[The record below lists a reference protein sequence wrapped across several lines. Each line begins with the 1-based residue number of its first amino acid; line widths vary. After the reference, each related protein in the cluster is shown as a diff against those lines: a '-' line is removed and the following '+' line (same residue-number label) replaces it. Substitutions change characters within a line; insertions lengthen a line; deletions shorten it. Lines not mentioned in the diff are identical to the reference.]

1 MFIYYNMAK
10 IFPSIFPYD
19 LDSPEMQKLG
29 VKVEYEVY
37 NKLKKFS
44 DDFEIFCGPKF
55 LKKNIHGD
63 MRDGEYADFII
74 IHKNKGILF
83 LECKGGNISYNAN
96 EVRWYQNKKPL
107 KKSPIK
113 QANDGKL
120 NLINLLRS
128 LKYKEEINIH
138 SIPTIHGAIFPNTP
152 KPDNLRLGA
161 DTKPQMIIWAQD
173 YDDFEECVI
182 NILNLNESTK
192 DITEDEI
199 KIIQRIL
206 YGDRLDNPFKEI
218 LKHGEHM
225 QEIEFDE
232 DQRMLYNFMF
242 NNKRLI
248 IRGLAGTGKT
258 ILAAKKATEESNN
271 ENKVLVLTKTVGVG
285 RFLSLLTRSKQFKRK
300 FLEIS
305 SIDGF
310 VSNLARRLKIDIKS
324 PQQLEDQEKR
334 KHFDEYLP
342 SVCKKIF
349 EENED
354 KKFDVLII
362 DEGQDFH
369 KNWYDVLK
377 YMVKD
382 NGHMFLF
389 YDPLQKQISNS
400 MAETLNKNKDNY
412 PYFNLTANYRN
423 SSSITN
429 FLSKLINKFYSDINA
444 RYSKFS
450 KFDGKKPEFIVAD
463 TFDEIVDKSKNKVLR
478 LIEEEKFNGKDIAIL
493 SDLSMKPANY
503 NSKNSLRSNLEENDL
518 EVISARE
525 YAMPYIKEGYENKI
539 TFDSIKR
546 FKGLEKPIIFLV
558 NLENNLD
565 NEDKMRDIYSGL
577 SRARGHLIIVSNQ
590 QSINYLKELY
600 KN

>member
-1 MFIYYNMAK
+1 
-10 IFPSIFPYD
+10 
-19 LDSPEMQKLG
+19 
-29 VKVEYEVY
+29 
-37 NKLKKFS
+37 
-44 DDFEIFCGPKF
+44 
-55 LKKNIHGD
+55 

-83 LECKGGNISYNAN
+83 LECKGGNISYNPN
-96 EVRWYQNKKPL
+96 EVRWYQNKKQL

-120 NLINLLRS
+120 NLINF
-128 LKYKEEINIH
+128 LKSPKYREEINIDA
-138 SIPTIHGAIFPNTP
+138 IPTIHGAIFPNTP
-152 KPDNLRLGA
+152 KPDNLHLGA
-161 DTKPQMIIWAQD
+161 DIKPEMIIWAQD
-173 YDDFEECVI
+173 YDEFEKSII
-182 NILNLNESTK
+182 NLLDINQSTK
-192 DITEDEI
+192 DITEDE
-199 KIIQRIL
+199 KRLIQRIL

-242 NNKRLI
+242 SNKRLI

-271 ENKVLVLTKTVGVG
+271 EKRVLVLTKTVGVG
-285 RFLSLLTRSKQFKRK
+285 RFLSLLTRSKQFKRN

-310 VSNLARRLKIDIKS
+310 VSNLARRLKMDIS
-324 PQQLEDQEKR
+324 NPQKLEDDEKR

-342 SVCKKIF
+342 NLCKKIF
-349 EENED
+349 EENVD
-354 KKFDVLII
+354 KKFDVLIV

-369 KNWYDVLK
+369 KNWYEVLK
-377 YMVKD
+377 QMVKD
-382 NGHMFLF
+382 DGHMFLF

-400 MAETLNKNKDNY
+400 MAETLNENKDNY

-429 FLSKLINKFYSDINA
+429 FLSKLINKFYSDVNA
-444 RYSKFS
+444 SYSKFS

-463 TFDEIVDKSKNKVLR
+463 SFDEIVDKSKNKVLR
-478 LIEEEKFNGKDIAIL
+478 LISEEKFNGSDIAIL

-503 NSKNSLRSNLEENDL
+503 NSKNSLRANLEENDL

-525 YAMPYIKEGYENKI
+525 YAMPYIREGYENKI

-546 FKGLEKPIIFLV
+546 FKGLEKPIIILV
-558 NLENNLD
+558 NLDNNLD

-600 KN
+600 AN

>member
-1 MFIYYNMAK
+1 MAK
-10 IFPSIFPYD
+10 IFPSIFPYS
-19 LDSPEMQKLG
+19 LDDPEMLKLG
-29 VKVEYEVY
+29 IQTEYEVY

-44 DDFEIFCGPKF
+44 DDFEILCGPKF

-83 LECKGGNISYNAN
+83 LECKGGNISYNPN
-96 EVRWYQNKKPL
+96 EAKWYQNKKPL

-113 QANDGKL
+113 QASDGKL
-120 NLINLLRS
+120 NLINLLKS
-128 LKYKEEINIH
+128 LKYKEEINIDA
-138 SIPTIHGAIFPNTP
+138 IPTIHGAIFPNTP
-152 KPDNLRLGA
+152 KPENLRLGT
-161 DTKPQMIIWAQD
+161 DIKPQMIIWAQG
-173 YDDFEECVI
+173 YDQFEDEII
-182 NILNLNESTK
+182 NLLNLNKSTK
-192 DITEDEI
+192 DIAENE
-199 KIIQRIL
+199 KRLIQRIL
-206 YGDRLDNPFKEI
+206 YGDKLDNPFKEI

-248 IRGLAGTGKT
+248 VRGLAGTGKT

-271 ENKVLVLTKTVGVG
+271 EKKVLVLTKTVGVG
-285 RFLSLLTRSKQFKRK
+285 RFLSLLTRSKQFKRN
-300 FLEIS
+300 FLQIS

-310 VSNLARRLKIDIKS
+310 VSNLARRLKIDINN
-324 PQQLEDQEKR
+324 PQKLEDEDKR
-334 KHFDEYLP
+334 KHFDVYLP

-349 EENED
+349 EENND
-354 KKFDVLII
+354 KKFDVLIV

-377 YMVKD
+377 QMVKD
-382 NGHMFLF
+382 DGHMFLF

-400 MAETLNKNKDNY
+400 MAESLNENKDNF

-423 SSSITN
+423 SSTITN
-429 FLSKLINKFYSDINA
+429 FLSKLINKFYSDVNA
-444 RYSKFS
+444 SYSKFS

-463 TFDEIVDKSKNKVLR
+463 TFDEIVDKSKNKVLK
-478 LIEEEKFNGKDIAIL
+478 LISEEKFNGSDIAIL
-493 SDLSMKPANY
+493 NDLSMKPTNY
-503 NSKNSLRSNLEENDL
+503 NSKNSLRVNLEENDL

-525 YAMPYIKEGYENKI
+525 YAMPYIREGYENKI

-546 FKGLEKPIIFLV
+546 FKGLEKPIILLV
-558 NLENNLD
+558 NLDNNLD

-577 SRARGHLIIVSNQ
+577 SRARGHLIIISNQ

-600 KN
+600 AN

>member
-1 MFIYYNMAK
+1 MAK

-83 LECKGGNISYNAN
+83 LECKGGNISYNPN

-152 KPDNLRLGA
+152 KPDNLRLGT

-182 NILNLNESTK
+182 NILNLNQSTK

-377 YMVKD
+377 CMVKD
-382 NGHMFLF
+382 DGHMFLF

-478 LIEEEKFNGKDIAIL
+478 LIEEEKFNGRDIAIL

-503 NSKNSLRSNLEENDL
+503 NSKNSLKLNLEENDL

-565 NEDKMRDIYSGL
+565 NEEKMRDIYSGL

-590 QSINYLKELY
+590 QSISYLKELY

>member
-1 MFIYYNMAK
+1 MAK

-29 VKVEYEVY
+29 IKVEYEVY
-37 NKLKKFS
+37 NKLKKLS
-44 DDFEIFCGPKF
+44 DNFEIFCGPKF

-63 MRDGEYADFII
+63 MRDGEYSDFII
-74 IHKNKGILF
+74 IHKEKGILF
-83 LECKGGNISYNAN
+83 LECKGGIISFNPL
-96 EVRWYQNKKPL
+96 EGKWYQNKKVL
-107 KKSPIK
+107 KKSPLK

-120 NLINLLRS
+120 NLINLLKS
-128 LKYKEEINIH
+128 IKYKEEINID
-138 SIPTIHGAIFPNTP
+138 SIPTIHGALFPNTP
-152 KPDNLRLGA
+152 KPSDSKLGT
-161 DTKPQMIIWAQD
+161 DVKPEMLIWAQD
-173 YDDFEECVI
+173 YEVFEQSI
-182 NILNLNESTK
+182 TNLLDLNRSQ
-192 DITEDEI
+192 
-199 KIIQRIL
+199 KIITDIERQKIQKIL

-218 LKHGEHM
+218 LKYGEHM

-242 NNKRLI
+242 GNKRLI

-271 ENKVLVLTKTVGVG
+271 EKKVLVLTKTVGVG
-285 RFLSLLTRSKQFKRK
+285 RFLSLLTRSKQFKRN
-300 FLEIS
+300 FLQIS

-310 VSNLARRLKIDIKS
+310 VSNLARRLKIDINN
-324 PQQLEDQEKR
+324 PQRLEDEDKR

-349 EENED
+349 EENND
-354 KKFDVLII
+354 KKFDVLIV

-377 YMVKD
+377 QMVKD
-382 NGHMFLF
+382 DGHMFLF

-400 MAETLNKNKDNY
+400 MAEMLNENKDNF

-423 SSSITN
+423 SSTITN
-429 FLSKLINKFYSDINA
+429 FLSKLINKFYSDVNA
-444 RYSKFS
+444 SYSKFS

-463 TFDEIVDKSKNKVLR
+463 SFDEIVDKSKNKVLR
-478 LIEEEKFNGKDIAIL
+478 LISEEKFNGSDIAIL

-503 NSKNSLRSNLEENDL
+503 NSKNSLRANLEENDL

-525 YAMPYIKEGYENKI
+525 YAMPYIREGYENKI

-546 FKGLEKPIIFLV
+546 FKGLEKPIILLV
-558 NLENNLD
+558 NLDNNLD

-600 KN
+600 AN

>member
-1 MFIYYNMAK
+1 MAK
-10 IFPSIFPYD
+10 IFPSIFPYN
-19 LDSPEMQKLG
+19 LDDPEMLKLG
-29 VKVEYEVY
+29 IQTEYEVY

-44 DDFEIFCGPKF
+44 DEFEIFCGPKF

-83 LECKGGNISYNAN
+83 LECKGGNISYNPN
-96 EVRWYQNKKPL
+96 EVRWYQNKKQL

-120 NLINLLRS
+120 NLINF
-128 LKYKEEINIH
+128 LKSPKYREEINIDA
-138 SIPTIHGAIFPNTP
+138 IPTIHGAIFPNTP
-152 KPDNLRLGA
+152 KPDNLHLGA
-161 DTKPQMIIWAQD
+161 DIKPEMIIWAQD
-173 YDDFEECVI
+173 YDEFEKSII
-182 NILNLNESTK
+182 NLLDINQSTK
-192 DITEDEI
+192 DITDDE
-199 KIIQRIL
+199 KRLIQRIL

-242 NNKRLI
+242 SNKRLI

-271 ENKVLVLTKTVGVG
+271 EKRVLVLTKTVGVG
-285 RFLSLLTRSKQFKRK
+285 RFLSLLTRSKQFKRN

-310 VSNLARRLKIDIKS
+310 VSNLARRLKMDIS
-324 PQQLEDQEKR
+324 NPQKLEDDEKR

-342 SVCKKIF
+342 NLCKKIF
-349 EENED
+349 EENVD
-354 KKFDVLII
+354 KKFDVLIV

-369 KNWYDVLK
+369 KNWYEVLK
-377 YMVKD
+377 QMVKD
-382 NGHMFLF
+382 DGHMFLF

-400 MAETLNKNKDNY
+400 MAETLNENKDNY

-429 FLSKLINKFYSDINA
+429 FLSKLINKFYSDVNA
-444 RYSKFS
+444 SYSKFS

-478 LIEEEKFNGKDIAIL
+478 LISEEKFNGSDIAIL

-503 NSKNSLRSNLEENDL
+503 NSKNSLRANLEENDL

-525 YAMPYIKEGYENKI
+525 YAMPYIREGYENKI

-546 FKGLEKPIIFLV
+546 FKGLEKPIIILV
-558 NLENNLD
+558 NLDNNLD

-600 KN
+600 NN

>member
-1 MFIYYNMAK
+1 MAK
-10 IFPSIFPYD
+10 IFPSIFPYN
-19 LDSPEMQKLG
+19 LDDPEMLKLG
-29 VKVEYEVY
+29 IQTEYEVY

-44 DDFEIFCGPKF
+44 DDFEILCGPKF

-83 LECKGGNISYNAN
+83 LECKGGNISYNPN
-96 EVRWYQNKKPL
+96 EAKWYQNKKPL

-113 QANDGKL
+113 QASDGKL
-120 NLINLLRS
+120 NLINLLKS
-128 LKYKEEINIH
+128 LKYKEEINIDA
-138 SIPTIHGAIFPNTP
+138 IPTIHGAIFPNTP
-152 KPDNLRLGA
+152 KPENLRLGT
-161 DTKPQMIIWAQD
+161 DIKPQMIIWAQG
-173 YDDFEECVI
+173 YDQFEDEIV
-182 NILNLNESTK
+182 NLLNLNQSTK
-192 DITEDEI
+192 EI
-199 KIIQRIL
+199 MENEKRLIQRIL
-206 YGDRLDNPFKEI
+206 YGDKLDNPFKEI

-248 IRGLAGTGKT
+248 VRGLAGTGKT

-271 ENKVLVLTKTVGVG
+271 EKKVLVLTKTIGVG
-285 RFLSLLTRSKQFKRK
+285 RFLSLLTRSKQFKRN
-300 FLEIS
+300 FLQIS

-310 VSNLARRLKIDIKS
+310 VSNLARRLKIDINN
-324 PQQLEDQEKR
+324 PQKLEDEDKR

-349 EENED
+349 EENND
-354 KKFDVLII
+354 KKFDVLIV

-377 YMVKD
+377 QMVKD
-382 NGHMFLF
+382 DGHMFLF

-400 MAETLNKNKDNY
+400 MAETLNENKDNF

-423 SSSITN
+423 SSTITN
-429 FLSKLINKFYSDINA
+429 FLSKLINKFYSDVNA
-444 RYSKFS
+444 SYSKFS

-463 TFDEIVDKSKNKVLR
+463 TFDEIVDKSKNKVLK
-478 LIEEEKFNGKDIAIL
+478 LISEEKFNGSDIAIL
-493 SDLSMKPANY
+493 NDLSMKPTNY
-503 NSKNSLRSNLEENDL
+503 NSKNSLRVNLEENDL

-525 YAMPYIKEGYENKI
+525 YAMPYLREGYENKI

-546 FKGLEKPIIFLV
+546 FKGLEKPIILLV
-558 NLENNLD
+558 NLDNNLD

-600 KN
+600 AN

>member
-1 MFIYYNMAK
+1 MAK
-10 IFPSIFPYD
+10 VFPSIFPYN
-19 LDSPEMQKLG
+19 LDDPEMLKLG
-29 VKVEYEVY
+29 IQTEYEVY

-44 DDFEIFCGPKF
+44 NEFEVFCGPKF

-63 MRDGEYADFII
+63 MRDGEYADFIL

-83 LECKGGNISYNAN
+83 LECKGGNISYNPN
-96 EVRWYQNKKPL
+96 EGRWYQNKKQL
-107 KKSPIK
+107 RKSPIK

-120 NLINLLRS
+120 NLINLLKS
-128 LKYKEEINIH
+128 PKYRNEINIDA
-138 SIPTIHGAIFPNTP
+138 IPTIHGAIFPSTP
-152 KPDNLRLGA
+152 KPDNLHLGT
-161 DTKPQMIIWAQD
+161 DIKPEMIIWAQD
-173 YDDFEECVI
+173 YDEFEKS
-182 NILNLNESTK
+182 ILNLLELNQSTK
-192 DITEDEI
+192 DITDEE
-199 KIIQRIL
+199 KSLIQKIL
-206 YGDRLDNPFKEI
+206 YGDKLDNPFKEI

-242 NNKRLI
+242 SNKRLI

-271 ENKVLVLTKTVGVG
+271 EKRVLVLTKTVGVG
-285 RFLSLLTRSKQFKRK
+285 RFLSLLTRSKQFKRN

-310 VSNLARRLKIDIKS
+310 VSNLARRLKMNINN
-324 PQQLEDQEKR
+324 PQKLEDDEKR

-342 SVCKKIF
+342 SLCKKIF
-349 EENED
+349 EENVD
-354 KKFDVLII
+354 KKFDVLIV

-369 KNWYDVLK
+369 KNWYEVLK
-377 YMVKD
+377 YMVKED
-382 NGHMFLF
+382 GHMFLF

-400 MAETLNKNKDNY
+400 MAEKLNENKDNY

-423 SSSITN
+423 SSAITN
-429 FLSKLINKFYSDINA
+429 FLSKLINKFYSDVNA
-444 RYSKFS
+444 SYSKFS

-463 TFDEIVDKSKNKVLR
+463 TFDEIVDKSKNKVIR
-478 LIEEEKFNGKDIAIL
+478 LIKEENFNGRDIAVL
-493 SDLSMKPANY
+493 NDLSMKPSNY
-503 NSKNSLRSNLEENDL
+503 NSKNSLRANLEENNL

-546 FKGLEKPIIFLV
+546 FKGLEKPIIILV
-558 NLENNLD
+558 NLDNNLD

-577 SRARGHLIIVSNQ
+577 SRARGHLIIISNQ

-600 KN
+600 IN

>member
-1 MFIYYNMAK
+1 MAK

-29 VKVEYEVY
+29 IKVEYEVY
-37 NKLKKFS
+37 NKLKKLS
-44 DDFEIFCGPKF
+44 DNFEIFCGPKF

-63 MRDGEYADFII
+63 MRDGEYSDFII
-74 IHKNKGILF
+74 IHKEKGILF
-83 LECKGGNISYNAN
+83 LECKGGIISFNPI
-96 EVRWYQNKKPL
+96 EGKWYQNKKVL
-107 KKSPIK
+107 KKSPLK

-120 NLINLLRS
+120 NLINLLKS
-128 LKYKEEINIH
+128 IKYKEEINID
-138 SIPTIHGAIFPNTP
+138 SIPTIHGALFPNTP
-152 KPDNLRLGA
+152 KPSDSKLGT
-161 DTKPQMIIWAQD
+161 DVKPEMLIWAQD
-173 YDDFEECVI
+173 YEAFEQSINNLLDLNRTQKVI
-182 NILNLNESTK
+182 T
-192 DITEDEI
+192 DIERQ
-199 KIIQRIL
+199 KIQKIL

-218 LKHGEHM
+218 LKYGEHM

-242 NNKRLI
+242 GNKRLI

-271 ENKVLVLTKTVGVG
+271 EKKVLVLTKTVGVG
-285 RFLSLLTRSKQFKRK
+285 RFLSLLTRSKQFKRN
-300 FLEIS
+300 FLQIS

-310 VSNLARRLKIDIKS
+310 VSNLARRLKIDINN
-324 PQQLEDQEKR
+324 PQRLEDEDKR

-349 EENED
+349 EENND
-354 KKFDVLII
+354 KKFDVLIV

-377 YMVKD
+377 QMVKD
-382 NGHMFLF
+382 DGHMFLF

-400 MAETLNKNKDNY
+400 MAEMLNENKDNF

-423 SSSITN
+423 SSTITN
-429 FLSKLINKFYSDINA
+429 FLSKLINKFYSDVNA
-444 RYSKFS
+444 SYSKFS

-463 TFDEIVDKSKNKVLR
+463 SFDEIVDKSKNKVLR
-478 LIEEEKFNGKDIAIL
+478 LISEEKFNGSDIAIL

-503 NSKNSLRSNLEENDL
+503 NSKNSLRANLEENDL

-525 YAMPYIKEGYENKI
+525 YAMPYIREGYENKI

-546 FKGLEKPIIFLV
+546 FKGLEKPIILLV
-558 NLENNLD
+558 NLDNNLD

-577 SRARGHLIIVSNQ
+577 SRARGHLIIISNQ

-600 KN
+600 AN

>member
-1 MFIYYNMAK
+1 MAK
-10 IFPSIFPYD
+10 IFPSIFPYN
-19 LDSPEMQKLG
+19 LDDPEMLKLG
-29 VKVEYEVY
+29 IQTEYEVY

-44 DDFEIFCGPKF
+44 DDFEILCGPKF

-74 IHKNKGILF
+74 IHKSKGILF
-83 LECKGGNISYNAN
+83 LECKGGNISYNPN
-96 EVRWYQNKKPL
+96 EAKWYQNKKPL

-113 QANDGKL
+113 QASDGKL
-120 NLINLLRS
+120 NLINLLKS
-128 LKYKEEINIH
+128 LKYKEELNIDA
-138 SIPTIHGAIFPNTP
+138 IPTIHGAIFPNTP
-152 KPDNLRLGA
+152 KPENLRLGT
-161 DTKPQMIIWAQD
+161 DIKPQMIIWAQG
-173 YDDFEECVI
+173 YDQFEDEIV
-182 NILNLNESTK
+182 NLLNLNQSTK
-192 DITEDEI
+192 EI
-199 KIIQRIL
+199 MENEKRLIQRIL
-206 YGDRLDNPFKEI
+206 YGDKLDNPFKEI

-242 NNKRLI
+242 SNKRLI
-248 IRGLAGTGKT
+248 VRGLAGTGKT

-271 ENKVLVLTKTVGVG
+271 EKKVLVLTKTVGVG
-285 RFLSLLTRSKQFKRK
+285 RFLSLLTRSKQFKRN

-310 VSNLARRLKIDIKS
+310 VSNLARRLKIDINN
-324 PQQLEDQEKR
+324 PQKLENEDKR

-349 EENED
+349 EENND
-354 KKFDVLII
+354 KKFDVLIV

-377 YMVKD
+377 QMVKD
-382 NGHMFLF
+382 DGHMFLF

-400 MAETLNKNKDNY
+400 MAEMLNENKDNF

-423 SSSITN
+423 SSTITN
-429 FLSKLINKFYSDINA
+429 FLSKLINKFYSDVNA
-444 RYSKFS
+444 SYSKFS

-463 TFDEIVDKSKNKVLR
+463 TFDEIVDKSKNKVLK
-478 LIEEEKFNGKDIAIL
+478 LISEEKFNGSDIAIL
-493 SDLSMKPANY
+493 NDLSMKPANY
-503 NSKNSLRSNLEENDL
+503 NSKNSLRVNLEENDL

-525 YAMPYIKEGYENKI
+525 YAMPYIREGYENKI

-546 FKGLEKPIIFLV
+546 FKGLEKPIILLV
-558 NLENNLD
+558 NLDNNLD

-600 KN
+600 AN

>member
-1 MFIYYNMAK
+1 MAK
-10 IFPSIFPYD
+10 IFPSIFPYN
-19 LDSPEMQKLG
+19 LDDPEMLKLG
-29 VKVEYEVY
+29 IQTEYEVY

-44 DDFEIFCGPKF
+44 DEFEIFCGPKF

-83 LECKGGNISYNAN
+83 LECKGGNISYNPN
-96 EVRWYQNKKPL
+96 EVRWYQNKKQL

-120 NLINLLRS
+120 NLINF
-128 LKYKEEINIH
+128 LKSPKYREEINIDA
-138 SIPTIHGAIFPNTP
+138 IPTIHGAIFPNTP
-152 KPDNLRLGA
+152 KPDNLHLGA
-161 DTKPQMIIWAQD
+161 DIKPEMIIWAQD
-173 YDDFEECVI
+173 YDEFEKSII
-182 NILNLNESTK
+182 NLLDINQSTK
-192 DITEDEI
+192 DITEDE
-199 KIIQRIL
+199 KRLVQRIL

-242 NNKRLI
+242 SNKRLI

-271 ENKVLVLTKTVGVG
+271 EKKVLVLTKTVGVG
-285 RFLSLLTRSKQFKRK
+285 RFLSLLTRSKQFKRN

-310 VSNLARRLKIDIKS
+310 VSNLARRLKMDIS
-324 PQQLEDQEKR
+324 NPQKLEDDEKR

-342 SVCKKIF
+342 NLCKKIF
-349 EENED
+349 EENVD
-354 KKFDVLII
+354 KKFDVLIV

-369 KNWYDVLK
+369 KNWYEVLK
-377 YMVKD
+377 QMVKD
-382 NGHMFLF
+382 DGHMFLF

-400 MAETLNKNKDNY
+400 MAETLNENKDNY

-429 FLSKLINKFYSDINA
+429 FLSKLINKFYSDVNA
-444 RYSKFS
+444 SYSKFS

-478 LIEEEKFNGKDIAIL
+478 LISEEKFNGSDIAIL

-503 NSKNSLRSNLEENDL
+503 NSKNSLRANLEENDL

-525 YAMPYIKEGYENKI
+525 YAMPYIREGYENKI

-546 FKGLEKPIIFLV
+546 FKGLEKPIIILV
-558 NLENNLD
+558 NLDNNLD

-590 QSINYLKELY
+590 QSISYLRDLY

>member
-1 MFIYYNMAK
+1 MAK
-10 IFPSIFPYD
+10 IFPSIFPYN
-19 LDSPEMQKLG
+19 LDDPEMLKLG
-29 VKVEYEVY
+29 IQTEYEVY

-44 DDFEIFCGPKF
+44 DDFEILCGPKF

-74 IHKNKGILF
+74 IHKSKGILF
-83 LECKGGNISYNAN
+83 LECKGGNISYNPN
-96 EVRWYQNKKPL
+96 EAKWYQNKKPL

-113 QANDGKL
+113 QASDGKL
-120 NLINLLRS
+120 NLINLLKS
-128 LKYKEEINIH
+128 LKYKEEINIEA
-138 SIPTIHGAIFPNTP
+138 IPTIHGAIFPNTP
-152 KPDNLRLGA
+152 KPENLRLGT
-161 DTKPQMIIWAQD
+161 DIKPQMIIWAQG
-173 YDDFEECVI
+173 YDQFEDEIV
-182 NILNLNESTK
+182 NLLNLNQSTK
-192 DITEDEI
+192 EI
-199 KIIQRIL
+199 MENEKRLIQRIL
-206 YGDRLDNPFKEI
+206 YGDKLDNPFKEI

-242 NNKRLI
+242 SNKRLI
-248 IRGLAGTGKT
+248 VRGLAGTGKT

-271 ENKVLVLTKTVGVG
+271 EKKVLVLTKTVGVG
-285 RFLSLLTRSKQFKRK
+285 RFLSLLTRSKQFKRN

-310 VSNLARRLKIDIKS
+310 VSNLARRLKIDINN
-324 PQQLEDQEKR
+324 PQKLEDEDKR

-349 EENED
+349 EENND
-354 KKFDVLII
+354 KKFDVLIV

-377 YMVKD
+377 QMVKD
-382 NGHMFLF
+382 DGHMFLF

-400 MAETLNKNKDNY
+400 MAETLNENRDNF

-423 SSSITN
+423 SSTITN
-429 FLSKLINKFYSDINA
+429 FLSKLINKFYSDVNA
-444 RYSKFS
+444 SYSKFS

-463 TFDEIVDKSKNKVLR
+463 TFDEIVDKSKNKVLK
-478 LIEEEKFNGKDIAIL
+478 LISEEKFNGSDIAIL
-493 SDLSMKPANY
+493 NDLSMKPANY
-503 NSKNSLRSNLEENDL
+503 NSKNSLRVNLEENDL

-525 YAMPYIKEGYENKI
+525 YAMPYIREGYENKI

-546 FKGLEKPIIFLV
+546 FKGLEKPIILLV
-558 NLENNLD
+558 NLDNNLD

-600 KN
+600 AN

>member
-1 MFIYYNMAK
+1 MAK
-10 IFPSIFPYD
+10 IFPSIFPYN
-19 LDSPEMQKLG
+19 LDDPEMLKLG
-29 VKVEYEVY
+29 IQTEYEVY

-44 DDFEIFCGPKF
+44 NDFEILCGPKF
-55 LKKNIHGD
+55 LKKNLHGD

-74 IHKNKGILF
+74 IHKDKGILF
-83 LECKGGNISYNAN
+83 LECKGGNISYNPT
-96 EVRWYQNKKPL
+96 EVKWYQNKKPL

-120 NLINLLRS
+120 NLINLLNS
-128 LKYKEEINIH
+128 LKDKENINIH

-152 KPDNLRLGA
+152 KPKEIRLGT
-161 DTKPQMIIWAQD
+161 DIKPEMIIWAEG
-173 YDDFEECVI
+173 YETFEEKVT
-182 NILNLNESTK
+182 NILELNQSRKE
-192 DITEDEI
+192 ITDEEKNI
-199 KIIQRIL
+199 LKRIL
-206 YGDRLDNPFKEI
+206 YGDKLDNPFKEI

-242 NNKRLI
+242 SNKRLI

-258 ILAAKKATEESNN
+258 ILAAKKAVEESNN
-271 ENKVLVLTKTVGVG
+271 EKKVLVLTKTVGVG
-285 RFLSLLTRSKQFKRK
+285 RFLSLLTRSKQFKRN

-310 VSNLARRLKIDIKS
+310 VSNLARRLKMKINN
-324 PQQLEDQEKR
+324 PQKLEDEDKR

-342 SVCKKIF
+342 EVCKEIF
-349 EENED
+349 NTHAD
-354 KKFDVLII
+354 KKYDLLII

-369 KNWYDVLK
+369 KNWYPVLK
-377 YMVKD
+377 TMIKD
-382 NGHMFLF
+382 DGHLFLF

-400 MAETLNKNKDNY
+400 MAETLNENKDNF

-429 FLSKLINKFYSDINA
+429 FLSKLINKFYSDVNA
-444 RYSKFS
+444 SYSKFS

-463 TFDEIVDKSKNKVLR
+463 TFDEIVEKSKNKILR
-478 LIEEEKFNGKDIAIL
+478 LIDEEKFNGKDIAIL
-493 SDLSMKPANY
+493 SDLSMKPSNY
-503 NSKNSLRSNLEENDL
+503 NSTNSLRSNLEENSL

-525 YAMPYIKEGYENKI
+525 YAIPYIKEGNENKI

-546 FKGLEKPIIFLV
+546 FKGLEKPIILLV
-558 NLENNLD
+558 NLDSNMD

>member
-1 MFIYYNMAK
+1 
-10 IFPSIFPYD
+10 
-19 LDSPEMQKLG
+19 
-29 VKVEYEVY
+29 
-37 NKLKKFS
+37 
-44 DDFEIFCGPKF
+44 
-55 LKKNIHGD
+55 

-83 LECKGGNISYNAN
+83 LECKGGNISYNPN
-96 EVRWYQNKKPL
+96 EVRWYQNKKQL

-120 NLINLLRS
+120 NLINF
-128 LKYKEEINIH
+128 LKSPKYREEINIDA
-138 SIPTIHGAIFPNTP
+138 IPTIHGAIFPNTP
-152 KPDNLRLGA
+152 KPDNLHLGA
-161 DTKPQMIIWAQD
+161 DIKPEMIIWAQD
-173 YDDFEECVI
+173 YDEFEKSII
-182 NILNLNESTK
+182 NLLDINQSTK
-192 DITEDEI
+192 DITEDE
-199 KIIQRIL
+199 KRLVQRIL

-242 NNKRLI
+242 SNKRLI

-271 ENKVLVLTKTVGVG
+271 EKRVLVLTKTVGVG
-285 RFLSLLTRSKQFKRK
+285 RFLSLLTRSKQFKRN

-310 VSNLARRLKIDIKS
+310 VSNLARRLKMDIS
-324 PQQLEDQEKR
+324 NPQKLEDDEKR

-342 SVCKKIF
+342 NLCKKIF
-349 EENED
+349 EENVD
-354 KKFDVLII
+354 KKFDVLIV

-369 KNWYDVLK
+369 KNWYEVLK
-377 YMVKD
+377 QMVKD
-382 NGHMFLF
+382 DGHMFLF

-400 MAETLNKNKDNY
+400 MAETLNENKDNY

-429 FLSKLINKFYSDINA
+429 FLSKLINKFYSDVNA
-444 RYSKFS
+444 SYSKFS

-478 LIEEEKFNGKDIAIL
+478 LISEEKFNGSDIAIL

-503 NSKNSLRSNLEENDL
+503 NSKNSLRANLEENDL

-525 YAMPYIKEGYENKI
+525 YAMPYIREGYENKI

-546 FKGLEKPIIFLV
+546 FKGLEKPIIILV
-558 NLENNLD
+558 NLDNNLD

-600 KN
+600 AN

>member
-1 MFIYYNMAK
+1 MAK
-10 IFPSIFPYD
+10 IFPSIFPYN
-19 LDSPEMQKLG
+19 LDDPEMLKLG
-29 VKVEYEVY
+29 IQTEYEVY

-44 DDFEIFCGPKF
+44 DEFEIFCGPKF

-83 LECKGGNISYNAN
+83 LECKGGNISYNPN
-96 EVRWYQNKKPL
+96 EVRWYQNKKQL

-120 NLINLLRS
+120 NLINF
-128 LKYKEEINIH
+128 LKSPKYREEINIDA
-138 SIPTIHGAIFPNTP
+138 IPTIHGAIFPNTP
-152 KPDNLRLGA
+152 KPDSLHLGA
-161 DTKPQMIIWAQD
+161 DIKPEMIIWAQD
-173 YDDFEECVI
+173 YDEFEKSII
-182 NILNLNESTK
+182 NLLDINQSTK
-192 DITEDEI
+192 DITDDE
-199 KIIQRIL
+199 KRLIQRIL

-242 NNKRLI
+242 SNKRLI

-271 ENKVLVLTKTVGVG
+271 EKRVLVLTKTVGVG
-285 RFLSLLTRSKQFKRK
+285 RFLSLLTRSKQFKRN

-310 VSNLARRLKIDIKS
+310 VSNLARRLKMDIS
-324 PQQLEDQEKR
+324 NPQKLEDDEKR

-342 SVCKKIF
+342 NLCKKIF
-349 EENED
+349 EENVD
-354 KKFDVLII
+354 KKFDVLIV

-369 KNWYDVLK
+369 KNWYEVLK
-377 YMVKD
+377 QMVKD
-382 NGHMFLF
+382 DGHMFLF

-400 MAETLNKNKDNY
+400 MAETLNENKDNY

-423 SSSITN
+423 SSLITN
-429 FLSKLINKFYSDINA
+429 FLSKLINKFYSDVNA
-444 RYSKFS
+444 SYSKFS

-463 TFDEIVDKSKNKVLR
+463 SFDEIVDKSKNKVLR
-478 LIEEEKFNGKDIAIL
+478 LISEEKFNGSDIAIL

-503 NSKNSLRSNLEENDL
+503 NSKNSLRANLEENDL

-525 YAMPYIKEGYENKI
+525 YAMPYIREGYENKI

-546 FKGLEKPIIFLV
+546 FKGLEKPIIILV
-558 NLENNLD
+558 NLDNNLD

-600 KN
+600 AN

>member
-1 MFIYYNMAK
+1 MAK
-10 IFPSIFPYD
+10 IFPSIFPYNKED
-19 LDSPEMQKLG
+19 PEMLKLG
-29 VKVEYEVY
+29 VQTEYEVY

-44 DDFEIFCGPKF
+44 DDFQIFCGPKF
-55 LKKNIHGD
+55 LKKNVHGD

-83 LECKGGNISYNAN
+83 LECKGGNISYNPN
-96 EVRWYQNKKPL
+96 EAKWYQNKKPL

-113 QANDGKL
+113 QSSDGKL
-120 NLINLLRS
+120 NLINLLKS
-128 LKYKEEINIH
+128 LKYKEEINIDA
-138 SIPTIHGAIFPNTP
+138 IPTIHGAIFPNTP
-152 KPDNLRLGA
+152 KPENLRLGT
-161 DTKPQMIIWAQD
+161 DIKPQMIIWAQG
-173 YDDFEECVI
+173 YEQFEDEIV
-182 NILNLNESTK
+182 NLLNLNQSTK
-192 DITEDEI
+192 DIGENE
-199 KIIQRIL
+199 KRLIQRIL
-206 YGDRLDNPFKEI
+206 YGDKLDNPFKEI

-248 IRGLAGTGKT
+248 VRGLAGTGKT

-271 ENKVLVLTKTVGVG
+271 EKKVLVLTKTVGVG
-285 RFLSLLTRSKQFKRK
+285 RFLSLLTRSKQFKRN
-300 FLEIS
+300 FLQIS

-310 VSNLARRLKIDIKS
+310 VSNLARRLKIDINN
-324 PQQLEDQEKR
+324 PQKLEDEDKR

-342 SVCKKIF
+342 SICKKIF
-349 EENED
+349 EENND
-354 KKFDVLII
+354 KKFDILII

-377 YMVKD
+377 QMVKD
-382 NGHMFLF
+382 DGHMFLF

-400 MAETLNKNKDNY
+400 MAETLNENKDNF

-423 SSSITN
+423 SSTITN
-429 FLSKLINKFYSDINA
+429 FLSKLINKFYSDVNA
-444 RYSKFS
+444 SYSKFS

-463 TFDEIVDKSKNKVLR
+463 TFDEIVDKSKNKVLK
-478 LIEEEKFNGKDIAIL
+478 LISEEKFNGSDIAIL
-493 SDLSMKPANY
+493 NDLSMKPTNY
-503 NSKNSLRSNLEENDL
+503 NSKNSLRVNLEENDL

-525 YAMPYIKEGYENKI
+525 YAMPYIREGYENKI

-546 FKGLEKPIIFLV
+546 FKGLEKPIIILV
-558 NLENNLD
+558 NLDNNLD

-600 KN
+600 NN

>member
-1 MFIYYNMAK
+1 MAK
-10 IFPSIFPYD
+10 IFPSIFPYNKED
-19 LDSPEMQKLG
+19 PEMLKLG
-29 VKVEYEVY
+29 VQTEYEVY

-44 DDFEIFCGPKF
+44 DDFQIFCGPKF
-55 LKKNIHGD
+55 LKKNVHGD

-83 LECKGGNISYNAN
+83 LECKGGNISYNPN
-96 EVRWYQNKKPL
+96 EAKWYQNKKPL

-113 QANDGKL
+113 QSSDGKL
-120 NLINLLRS
+120 NLINLLKS
-128 LKYKEEINIH
+128 LKYKEEINIDA
-138 SIPTIHGAIFPNTP
+138 IPTIHGAIFPNTP
-152 KPDNLRLGA
+152 KPENLRLGT
-161 DTKPQMIIWAQD
+161 DIKPQMIIWAQG
-173 YDDFEECVI
+173 YEQFEDEIV
-182 NILNLNESTK
+182 NLLNLNQSTK
-192 DITEDEI
+192 DIGENE
-199 KIIQRIL
+199 KRLIQRIL
-206 YGDRLDNPFKEI
+206 YGDKLDNPFKEI

-248 IRGLAGTGKT
+248 VRGLAGTGKT

-271 ENKVLVLTKTVGVG
+271 EKKVLVLTKTVGVG
-285 RFLSLLTRSKQFKRK
+285 RFLSLLTRSKQFKRN
-300 FLEIS
+300 FLQIS

-310 VSNLARRLKIDIKS
+310 VSNLARRLKIDINN
-324 PQQLEDQEKR
+324 PQKLEDEDKR

-342 SVCKKIF
+342 SICKKIF
-349 EENED
+349 EENND
-354 KKFDVLII
+354 KKFDILII

-377 YMVKD
+377 QMVKD
-382 NGHMFLF
+382 DGHMFLF

-400 MAETLNKNKDNY
+400 MAETLNENKDNF

-423 SSSITN
+423 SSTITN
-429 FLSKLINKFYSDINA
+429 FLSKLINKFYSDVNA
-444 RYSKFS
+444 SYSKFS

-463 TFDEIVDKSKNKVLR
+463 TFDEIVDKSKNKVLK
-478 LIEEEKFNGKDIAIL
+478 LISEEKFNGSDIAIL
-493 SDLSMKPANY
+493 NDLSMKPANY
-503 NSKNSLRSNLEENDL
+503 NSKNSLRVNLEENDL

-525 YAMPYIKEGYENKI
+525 YAMPYIREGYENKI

-546 FKGLEKPIIFLV
+546 FKGLEKPIIILV
-558 NLENNLD
+558 NLDNNLD

-600 KN
+600 AN

>member
-1 MFIYYNMAK
+1 MAK
-10 IFPSIFPYD
+10 IFPSIFPYN
-19 LDSPEMQKLG
+19 LDDPEMLKLG
-29 VKVEYEVY
+29 IQTEYEVY

-44 DDFEIFCGPKF
+44 DEFEIFCGPKF

-83 LECKGGNISYNAN
+83 LECKGGNISYNPN
-96 EVRWYQNKKPL
+96 EVRWYQNKKQL

-120 NLINLLRS
+120 NLINF
-128 LKYKEEINIH
+128 LKSPKYREEINID

-152 KPDNLRLGA
+152 KPDNLHLGA
-161 DTKPQMIIWAQD
+161 DIKPEMIIWAQD
-173 YDDFEECVI
+173 YEEFEKSII
-182 NILNLNESTK
+182 NLLDINQSTK
-192 DITEDEI
+192 DITDDE
-199 KIIQRIL
+199 KRLIQRIL

-242 NNKRLI
+242 SNKRLI

-271 ENKVLVLTKTVGVG
+271 EKRVLVLTKTVGVG
-285 RFLSLLTRSKQFKRK
+285 RFLSLLTRSKQFKRN

-310 VSNLARRLKIDIKS
+310 VSNLARRLKIDINNPHK
-324 PQQLEDQEKR
+324 LEDDEKR

-342 SVCKKIF
+342 NLCKKIF
-349 EENED
+349 EENVD
-354 KKFDVLII
+354 KKFDVLIV

-369 KNWYDVLK
+369 KNWYDILK
-377 YMVKD
+377 IIVKD
-382 NGHMFLF
+382 DGHMFLF

-400 MAETLNKNKDNY
+400 MAETLNENKDNY

-423 SSSITN
+423 SSLITN
-429 FLSKLINKFYSDINA
+429 FLSKLINKFYSDVNA
-444 RYSKFS
+444 SYSKFS

-463 TFDEIVDKSKNKVLR
+463 NFDEIVDKSKNKVLR
-478 LIEEEKFNGKDIAIL
+478 LISEEKFNGSDIAIL

-503 NSKNSLRSNLEENDL
+503 NSKNSLRANLEENDL

-525 YAMPYIKEGYENKI
+525 YAMPYIREGYENKI

-546 FKGLEKPIIFLV
+546 FKGLEKPIIILV
-558 NLENNLD
+558 NLDNNLD

-600 KN
+600 AN

>member
-1 MFIYYNMAK
+1 MAK

-29 VKVEYEVY
+29 IKVEYEVY
-37 NKLKKFS
+37 NKLKKLS
-44 DDFEIFCGPKF
+44 DNFEIFCGPKF

-63 MRDGEYADFII
+63 MRDGEYSDFII
-74 IHKNKGILF
+74 IHKEKGILF
-83 LECKGGNISYNAN
+83 LECKGGIISFNPI
-96 EVRWYQNKKPL
+96 EGKWYQNKKVL
-107 KKSPIK
+107 KKSPLK

-120 NLINLLRS
+120 NLINLLKS
-128 LKYKEEINIH
+128 IKYKEEINID
-138 SIPTIHGAIFPNTP
+138 SIPTIHGALFPNTP
-152 KPDNLRLGA
+152 KPSDSKLGT
-161 DTKPQMIIWAQD
+161 DVKPEMLIWAQD
-173 YDDFEECVI
+173 YEVFEQSITNLLDLNRTQKVI
-182 NILNLNESTK
+182 T
-192 DITEDEI
+192 DIERQ
-199 KIIQRIL
+199 KIQKIL

-218 LKHGEHM
+218 LKYGEHM

-242 NNKRLI
+242 GNKRLI

-271 ENKVLVLTKTVGVG
+271 EKKVLVLTKTVGVG
-285 RFLSLLTRSKQFKRK
+285 RFLSLLTRSKQFKRN
-300 FLEIS
+300 FLQIS

-310 VSNLARRLKIDIKS
+310 VSNLARRLKIDINN
-324 PQQLEDQEKR
+324 PQRLEDEDKR

-349 EENED
+349 EENND
-354 KKFDVLII
+354 KKFDVLIV

-377 YMVKD
+377 QMVKD
-382 NGHMFLF
+382 DGHMFLF

-400 MAETLNKNKDNY
+400 MAEMLNENKDNF

-423 SSSITN
+423 SSTITN
-429 FLSKLINKFYSDINA
+429 FLSKLINKFYSDVNA
-444 RYSKFS
+444 SYSKFS

-463 TFDEIVDKSKNKVLR
+463 SFDEIVDKSKNKVLR
-478 LIEEEKFNGKDIAIL
+478 LISEEKFNGSDIAIL

-503 NSKNSLRSNLEENDL
+503 NSKNSLRANLEENDL

-525 YAMPYIKEGYENKI
+525 YAMPYIREGYENKI

-546 FKGLEKPIIFLV
+546 FKGLEKPIIILV
-558 NLENNLD
+558 NLDNNLD

-600 KN
+600 NN

>member
-1 MFIYYNMAK
+1 MAK

-29 VKVEYEVY
+29 IKVEYEVY
-37 NKLKKFS
+37 NKLKKLS
-44 DDFEIFCGPKF
+44 DNFEIFCGPKF

-63 MRDGEYADFII
+63 MRDGEYSDFII
-74 IHKNKGILF
+74 IHKEKGILF
-83 LECKGGNISYNAN
+83 LECKGGIISFNPI
-96 EVRWYQNKKPL
+96 EGKWYQNKKVL
-107 KKSPIK
+107 KKSPLK

-120 NLINLLRS
+120 NLINLLKS
-128 LKYKEEINIH
+128 IKYKEEINID
-138 SIPTIHGAIFPNTP
+138 SIPTIHGALFPNTP
-152 KPDNLRLGA
+152 KPSDSKLGT
-161 DTKPQMIIWAQD
+161 DVKPEMLIWAQD
-173 YDDFEECVI
+173 YEAFEQSITNLLDLNRTQKVI
-182 NILNLNESTK
+182 T
-192 DITEDEI
+192 DIERQ
-199 KIIQRIL
+199 KIQKIL

-218 LKHGEHM
+218 LKYGEHM

-242 NNKRLI
+242 GNKRLI

-258 ILAAKKATEESNN
+258 ILAAKKATEESNK
-271 ENKVLVLTKTVGVG
+271 EKKVLVLTKTVGVG
-285 RFLSLLTRSKQFKRK
+285 RFLSLLTRSKQFKRN
-300 FLEIS
+300 FLQIS

-310 VSNLARRLKIDIKS
+310 VSNLARRLKIDINN
-324 PQQLEDQEKR
+324 PQRLEDEDKR

-349 EENED
+349 EENND
-354 KKFDVLII
+354 KKFDVLIV

-377 YMVKD
+377 QMVKD
-382 NGHMFLF
+382 DGHMFLF

-400 MAETLNKNKDNY
+400 MAEMLNENKDNF

-423 SSSITN
+423 SSTITN
-429 FLSKLINKFYSDINA
+429 FLSKLINKFYSDVNA
-444 RYSKFS
+444 SYSKFS

-463 TFDEIVDKSKNKVLR
+463 SFDEIVDKSKNKVLR
-478 LIEEEKFNGKDIAIL
+478 LISEEKFNGSDIAIL

-503 NSKNSLRSNLEENDL
+503 NSKNSLRANLEENDL

-525 YAMPYIKEGYENKI
+525 YAMPYIREGYENKI

-546 FKGLEKPIIFLV
+546 FKGLEKPIIILV
-558 NLENNLD
+558 NLDNNLD

-600 KN
+600 NN

>member
-1 MFIYYNMAK
+1 MAK
-10 IFPSIFPYD
+10 IFPSIFPYN
-19 LDSPEMQKLG
+19 LDDPEMLKLG
-29 VKVEYEVY
+29 IQTEYEVY

-44 DDFEIFCGPKF
+44 DEFEIFCGPKF

-83 LECKGGNISYNAN
+83 LECKGGNISYNPN
-96 EVRWYQNKKPL
+96 EVRWYQNKKQL

-120 NLINLLRS
+120 NLINF
-128 LKYKEEINIH
+128 LKSPKYREEINIDA
-138 SIPTIHGAIFPNTP
+138 IPTIHGAIFPNTP
-152 KPDNLRLGA
+152 KPDSLHLGA
-161 DTKPQMIIWAQD
+161 DIKPEMIIWAQD
-173 YDDFEECVI
+173 YDEFEKSII
-182 NILNLNESTK
+182 NLLDINQSTK
-192 DITEDEI
+192 DITDDE
-199 KIIQRIL
+199 KRLIQRIL

-242 NNKRLI
+242 SNKRLI

-271 ENKVLVLTKTVGVG
+271 EKRVLVLTKTVGVG
-285 RFLSLLTRSKQFKRK
+285 RFLSLLTRSKQFKRN

-310 VSNLARRLKIDIKS
+310 VSNLARRLKMDIAN
-324 PQQLEDQEKR
+324 PQKLEDDEKR

-342 SVCKKIF
+342 NLCKKIF
-349 EENED
+349 EENVD
-354 KKFDVLII
+354 KKFDVLIV

-369 KNWYDVLK
+369 KNWYDILK
-377 YMVKD
+377 IMVKD
-382 NGHMFLF
+382 DGHMFLF

-400 MAETLNKNKDNY
+400 MAETLNENKDNY

-429 FLSKLINKFYSDINA
+429 FLSKLINKFYSDVNA
-444 RYSKFS
+444 SYSKFS

-463 TFDEIVDKSKNKVLR
+463 SFDEIVDKSKNKVLR
-478 LIEEEKFNGKDIAIL
+478 LISEEKFNGSDIAIL

-503 NSKNSLRSNLEENDL
+503 NSKNSLRANLEENDL

-525 YAMPYIKEGYENKI
+525 YAMPYIREGYENKI

-546 FKGLEKPIIFLV
+546 FKGLEKPIILLV
-558 NLENNLD
+558 NLDNNLD

-600 KN
+600 AN

>member
-1 MFIYYNMAK
+1 MAK

-29 VKVEYEVY
+29 IQVEYEVY
-37 NKLKKFS
+37 NQLKKLS
-44 DDFEIFCGPKF
+44 DNFEIFCGPKF

-63 MRDGEYADFII
+63 MRDGEYSDFII
-74 IHKNKGILF
+74 IHKEKGILF
-83 LECKGGNISYNAN
+83 LECKGGIISFNPI
-96 EVRWYQNKKPL
+96 EGKWYQNKKVL
-107 KKSPIK
+107 KKSPLK

-120 NLINLLRS
+120 NLINLLKS
-128 LKYKEEINIH
+128 IKYKEEINID
-138 SIPTIHGAIFPNTP
+138 SIPTIHGALFPNTP
-152 KPDNLRLGA
+152 KPSDSKLGT
-161 DTKPQMIIWAQD
+161 DVKPEMLIWAQD
-173 YDDFEECVI
+173 YEAFEQSITNLLDLNRTQKVI
-182 NILNLNESTK
+182 T
-192 DITEDEI
+192 DIERQ
-199 KIIQRIL
+199 KIQKIL

-218 LKHGEHM
+218 LKYGEHM

-242 NNKRLI
+242 GNKRLI

-271 ENKVLVLTKTVGVG
+271 EKKVLVLTKTVGVG
-285 RFLSLLTRSKQFKRK
+285 RFLSLLTRSKQFKRN
-300 FLEIS
+300 FLQIS

-310 VSNLARRLKIDIKS
+310 VSNLARRLKIDINN
-324 PQQLEDQEKR
+324 PQRLEDEDKR

-349 EENED
+349 EENND
-354 KKFDVLII
+354 KKFDVLIV

-377 YMVKD
+377 QMVKD
-382 NGHMFLF
+382 DGHMFLF

-400 MAETLNKNKDNY
+400 MAEMLNENKDNF

-423 SSSITN
+423 SSTITN
-429 FLSKLINKFYSDINA
+429 FLSKLINKFYSDVNA
-444 RYSKFS
+444 SYSKFS

-463 TFDEIVDKSKNKVLR
+463 SFDEIVDKSKNKVLR
-478 LIEEEKFNGKDIAIL
+478 LISEEKFNGSDIAIL
-493 SDLSMKPANY
+493 SDLSMKPANH
-503 NSKNSLRSNLEENDL
+503 NSKNSLRANLEENDL

-525 YAMPYIKEGYENKI
+525 YAMPYIREGYENKI

-546 FKGLEKPIIFLV
+546 FKGLEKPIILLV
-558 NLENNLD
+558 NLDNNLD

-577 SRARGHLIIVSNQ
+577 SRARGHLIIISNQ

-600 KN
+600 AN

>member
-1 MFIYYNMAK
+1 MAK
-10 IFPSIFPYD
+10 IFPSIFPYS
-19 LDSPEMQKLG
+19 LDDPEMLKLG
-29 VKVEYEVY
+29 IQTEYEVY

-44 DDFEIFCGPKF
+44 HDFEILCGPKF

-83 LECKGGNISYNAN
+83 LECKGGNISYNPN
-96 EVRWYQNKKPL
+96 EAKWYQNKKPL

-113 QANDGKL
+113 QASDGKL
-120 NLINLLRS
+120 NLINLLKS
-128 LKYKEEINIH
+128 LKYKEEINIDA
-138 SIPTIHGAIFPNTP
+138 IPTIHGAIFPNTP
-152 KPDNLRLGA
+152 KPENLRLGT
-161 DTKPQMIIWAQD
+161 DIKPQMIIWAQG
-173 YDDFEECVI
+173 YDQFEDEIV
-182 NILNLNESTK
+182 NLLNLNQSTK
-192 DITEDEI
+192 DIAENE
-199 KIIQRIL
+199 KQLIQRIL
-206 YGDRLDNPFKEI
+206 YGDKLDNPFKEI

-242 NNKRLI
+242 SNKRLI
-248 IRGLAGTGKT
+248 VRGLAGTGKT

-271 ENKVLVLTKTVGVG
+271 EKKVLVLTKTVGVG
-285 RFLSLLTRSKQFKRK
+285 RFLSLLTRSKQFKRN

-310 VSNLARRLKIDIKS
+310 VSNLARRLKIDINN
-324 PQQLEDQEKR
+324 PQKLENEDKR

-349 EENED
+349 EENND
-354 KKFDVLII
+354 KKFDVLIV

-377 YMVKD
+377 QMVKD
-382 NGHMFLF
+382 DGHMFLF

-400 MAETLNKNKDNY
+400 MAETLNENKDNF

-423 SSSITN
+423 SSTITN
-429 FLSKLINKFYSDINA
+429 FLSKLINKFYSDVNA
-444 RYSKFS
+444 SYSKFS

-463 TFDEIVDKSKNKVLR
+463 SFDEIVDKSKNKVLK
-478 LIEEEKFNGKDIAIL
+478 LISEEKFNGSDIAIL

-503 NSKNSLRSNLEENDL
+503 NSKNSLRVNLEENKL

-525 YAMPYIKEGYENKI
+525 YAMPYIREGYENNI

-546 FKGLEKPIIFLV
+546 FKGLEKPIILLV
-558 NLENNLD
+558 NLDNNLD

-577 SRARGHLIIVSNQ
+577 SRARGHLIIISNQ

>member
-1 MFIYYNMAK
+1 MAK

-19 LDSPEMQKLG
+19 LDSPEMLKLG
-29 VKVEYEVY
+29 IQVEYEIY
-37 NKLKKFS
+37 NKLKKLS
-44 DDFEIFCGPKF
+44 NEFEIFCGPKF
-55 LKKNIHGD
+55 IKKNLHGD
-63 MRDGEYADFII
+63 MRDGEYSDFII
-74 IHKNKGILF
+74 VHKDKGILF
-83 LECKGGNISYNAN
+83 LECKGGNISYKPN
-96 EVRWYQNKKPL
+96 EVRWYQNKNIL

-120 NLINLLRS
+120 SLIALLQS
-128 LKYKEEINIH
+128 SKYKEEININ

-152 KPDNLRLGA
+152 KPENITLGA
-161 DTKPQMIIWAQD
+161 DIKPEMIIWAED
-173 YDDFEECVI
+173 CE
-182 NILNLNESTK
+182 NLNSSILNLLNLNQSK
-192 DITEDEI
+192 KEI
-199 KIIQRIL
+199 SDQEKKTIQKIL
-206 YGDRLDNPFKEI
+206 YGDKLDNPFKEI

-232 DQRMLYNFMF
+232 DQRMLYDFMF
-242 NNKRLI
+242 NNKKLI

-258 ILAAKKATEESNN
+258 ILAAKKAVEESNN
-271 ENKVLVLTKTVGVG
+271 EKRVLVLTKTVGVG
-285 RFLSLLTRSKQFKRK
+285 RFLSLLTRSKQFKRN

-310 VSNLARRLKIDIKS
+310 VSNLARRLKMDINN
-324 PQQLEDQEKR
+324 PQKLEDDEKR

-342 SVCKKIF
+342 NLCKKIF
-349 EENED
+349 EENVD
-354 KKFDVLII
+354 KKFDVLIV

-369 KNWYDVLK
+369 KNWYDILK
-377 YMVKD
+377 QMVKD
-382 NGHMFLF
+382 DGHMFLF

-400 MAETLNKNKDNY
+400 MAETLNENKDNY

-429 FLSKLINKFYSDINA
+429 FLSKLINKFYSDMNA
-444 RYSKFS
+444 SYSKFS

-478 LIEEEKFNGKDIAIL
+478 LISEEKFNGSDIAIL

-503 NSKNSLRSNLEENDL
+503 DSKNSLRANLEENDL

-525 YAMPYIKEGYENKI
+525 YAMPYIREGYENKI

-546 FKGLEKPIIFLV
+546 FKGLEKPIIILV
-558 NLENNLD
+558 NLDNNLD

-600 KN
+600 VN